1 MKTLITLIFLACSSV
16 SQSQIKNVYGE
27 YQLTGMAY
35 KEDTLRLKF
44 PLIISLTDYG
54 RTPIISVGRIG
65 GTYYGIRLELLKSN
79 VGLKE
84 EVILGKAFFAKDIE
98 GEWKEIYAGVYN
110 KKEIILSNPSPLPEV
125 PEWATGSEGG
135 PDFTCWYK
143 EAFFIY

>member
-98 GEWKEIYAGVYN
+98 GE
-110 KKEIILSNPSPLPEV
+110 
-125 PEWATGSEGG
+125 
-135 PDFTCWYK
+135 
-143 EAFFIY
+143 